1 MGIEEHYNSILN
13 TMPHL
18 VLIVRPVTHPV
29 TGKPDYLIEYVNQA
43 WELISGSL
51 ASTVLG
57 KFFSETVYNNTEIP
71 WVHIVEYTVR
81 NRKPQKHIHYS
92 TLVNKWLDI
101 TVNVI
106 DEHLLCI
113 HVFDVTDIKEGE
125 TRLMEQ
131 NHRLSVLSTELASS
145 KANLKKK
152 LDKIELLNNR
162 LEQIAY
168 YDKLTGLPNRTRF
181 SELIGIEFQNCRR
194 SSTPFALAIL
204 DVDNLKVLN
213 DTLGHEH
220 GDDLLKQM
228 SQRLCSFSG
237 RSIQSSRFGGDEFL
251 LLITGYDSTESL
263 VQTVNEIRESLSEP
277 YMILNA
283 EIKSSVS
290 IGVAMYPEDANTV
303 ADLLKN
309 ADIAMTDAKKSG
321 KNSLALFHSL
331 MQQTLVVRAS
341 LEQKMYIAVQEESFR
356 LFYQPQFDV
365 LTRKLRGFEALI
377 RWFDTEHGYIK
388 PDRFIPIAEENRLII
403 PLGDWILRKACTTLA
418 RWQRDFGFDGI
429 ISVNVSPVQL
439 QSSGF
444 INDLNM
450 ILAET
455 GIEPQ
460 TLEIEITEGVLIHNF
475 DESVSLLNEIKKI
488 GVGIS
493 LDDFGTGYSSLS
505 YLQYLPLST
514 LKIDKSFIANI
525 SQKTSIEY
533 DITDAI
539 VSLVTKQGI
548 DTIAEGVETPEQ
560 YEIMKQMQCK
570 TIQGYLTGKPMPEE
584 DCDILISGGFY
595 ELD

>member
-1 MGIEEHYNSILN
+1 
-13 TMPHL
+13 
-18 VLIVRPVTHPV
+18 
-29 TGKPDYLIEYVNQA
+29 
-43 WELISGSL
+43 
-51 ASTVLG
+51 
-57 KFFSETVYNNTEIP
+57 
-71 WVHIVEYTVR
+71 
-81 NRKPQKHIHYS
+81 
-92 TLVNKWLDI
+92 
-101 TVNVI
+101 
-106 DEHLLCI
+106 
-113 HVFDVTDIKEGE
+113 
-125 TRLMEQ
+125 
-131 NHRLSVLSTELASS
+131 
-145 KANLKKK
+145 
-152 LDKIELLNNR
+152 
-162 LEQIAY
+162 
-168 YDKLTGLPNRTRF
+168 
-181 SELIGIEFQNCRR
+181 
-194 SSTPFALAIL
+194 
-204 DVDNLKVLN
+204 
-213 DTLGHEH
+213 
-220 GDDLLKQM
+220 
-228 SQRLCSFSG
+228 
-237 RSIQSSRFGGDEFL
+237 
-251 LLITGYDSTESL
+251 
-263 VQTVNEIRESLSEP
+263 
-277 YMILNA
+277 
-283 EIKSSVS
+283 
-290 IGVAMYPEDANTV
+290 
-303 ADLLKN
+303 
-309 ADIAMTDAKKSG
+309 
-321 KNSLALFHSL
+321 
-331 MQQTLVVRAS
+331 
-341 LEQKMYIAVQEESFR
+341 MYIAVQEESFR

-444 INDLNM
+444 IDDLNM